1 MQAVKVPFSQKNPTV
16 LGVAALT
23 GIAVG
28 LSVALNLDSIPLF
41 HGGTTSYHAH
51 FAEAAGLREGE
62 EVRIAGVKVGKV
74 TGLELDGNRVRVDFR
89 VDDGVRIGD
98 ESKIDIKIKT
108 LLGAHFLA
116 VDPRGAGRQDP
127 DRAIPVSRTSTP
139 YEVVPAIADLS
150 KNIDAIDTDQLAESF
165 DTLSATFENSPEEI
179 KASLRGLRRI
189 SQTISKRDDELN
201 QLLIRAKDV
210 TGVLNERSDE
220 LVKLMQDGDKLLQ
233 AVQNRRDTIHQL
245 LVNTYRLAQQLNAVI
260 DENEDEIK
268 PLLANLQKVT
278 KVLLDNRD
286 NLDRSLQLMAVYA
299 RQFADATGTGRWF
312 DSYIQNFIPLPAS
325 IGDPSKEKKPSSKNK
340 KKSSNEKSSGNGSLP
355 LLP

>member
-1 MQAVKVPFSQKNPTV
+1 MKVPFRDKNPTV

-28 LSVALNLDSIPLF
+28 LTVALNLDSIPLF
-41 HGGTTSYHAH
+41 HGGTTSDHAH
-51 FAEAAGLREGE
+51 VAEAAGLREGE
-62 EVRIAGVKVGKV
+62 EVRVAGVKVGKV

-89 VDDGVRIGD
+89 VDEGVRIGD
-98 ESKIDIKIKT
+98 ESTVNIKIKT

-116 VDPRGAGRQDP
+116 VEPDGDRRQNP
-127 DRAIPVSRTSTP
+127 AQAIPTNRTTTP

-201 QLLIRAKDV
+201 ELLVRAKDV
-210 TGVLNERSDE
+210 TGVLNDRSGE

-233 AVQNRRDTIHQL
+233 AVQARRDTIHQL

-260 DENEDEIK
+260 DENEDEIR
-268 PLLANLQKVT
+268 PLLANLQKIT

-299 RQFADATGTGRWF
+299 RQFSDATGTGRWF

-325 IGDPSKEKKPSSKNK
+325 IGDPSKDKKPTSKNK
-340 KKSSNEKSSGNGSLP
+340 KSNEKSSGNGSLP